1 MVRWISE
8 RRPSRTWVAAV
19 LRAVF
24 RAKRVCLASSPTSRA
39 GSGKLI
45 WAWIFIGS
53 PGAGEGGG
61 RGSAAGIAA
70 VLGFFGTGW
79 AGLRGHR
86 DGRGCCPGRQRRTEQ
101 IGIHRLH
108 RRLDLLPLAV
118 AVVVQA
124 NAHGRVQGVVA
135 AVQHLVA
142 RAALDP
148 AVRIPPIEL
157 GQDALLGRELLE
169 PFARQVLAEVHVAR
183 ARGGDGELAQQQVFG
198 GVHAHVPQLHAL
210 GPFLAIPVDVLDAGR
225 AEYGHAL
232 FASAFDRTQAG
243 ELVLVLAHPVVDS
256 LGLVAGVDGDARQAQ
271 APCVVGLGVAALQVG
286 GDLLPVLFAGRV
298 ALDDVVVHRP
308 GLQAPG
314 PGPDGD
320 LPAVALHVHA
330 CGEHQSAHG
339 HLAQGEGF
347 GPGLQGVFVA
357 ALAFDLPGF
366 TEGFVDEELHGAR
379 IALLQG
385 RDGFFKLFD
394 DAGPAALGAVG
405 GPDLHAQG
413 FGRSGGLALAVA
425 PDAVGAVAFGGL
437 AADPGAGH
445 GLATGQVV
453 GLGDGLAAVGADVA
467 HGVGLAALPLEA
479 VGPVLAAPHQGVL
492 RIAVGAR
499 NVEAHIAFGVVA
511 GAFNVAKPLHP
522 RGGAADELRVGRAF
536 EPPLGQAARVAGL
549 LDQLVEG
556 APLVQDGHRY
566 RDAAVGPLGFAA
578 QEVQHA
584 VAEGFELD
592 GVFVGLA
599 LLASLAHGL
608 HRIEH
613 GVDLAFDVRVA
624 VIVGGLPQGLLAPA
638 VGDVV
643 GHKRRDHLGVAHA
656 LGFHHRQVFDAVIAH
671 EVQDAGLEGPADP
684 AAFLVE
690 LSPASLKCSE
700 AHSLRRWGTSARR
713 LSRPRRTERTMAW
726 AVSLCRV
733 TVAVFK
739 TGALL
744 CRYLWGNRCRRRP
757 EPWRPLAR

>member
-1 MVRWISE
+1 MSWMLAG
-8 RRPSRTWVAAV
+8 PSTGTP
-19 LRAVF
+19 
-24 RAKRVCLASSPTSRA
+24 SSPRPLTALRH
-39 GSGKLI
+39 GS
-45 WAWIFIGS
+45 WCW
-53 PGAGEGGG
+53 
-61 RGSAAGIAA
+61 
-70 VLGFFGTGW
+70 
-79 AGLRGHR
+79 
-86 DGRGCCPGRQRRTEQ
+86 
-101 IGIHRLH
+101 
-108 RRLDLLPLAV
+108 
-118 AVVVQA
+118 
-124 NAHGRVQGVVA
+124 
-135 AVQHLVA
+135 
-142 RAALDP
+142 
-148 AVRIPPIEL
+148 
-157 GQDALLGRELLE
+157 
-169 PFARQVLAEVHVAR
+169 
-183 ARGGDGELAQQQVFG
+183 
-198 GVHAHVPQLHAL
+198 
-210 GPFLAIPVDVLDAGR
+210 FL
-225 AEYGHAL
+225 
-232 FASAFDRTQAG
+232 RTQLYTAW
-243 ELVLVLAHPVVDS
+243 VWS
-256 LGLVAGVDGDARQAQ
+256 LESMEMPD
-271 APCVVGLGVAALQVG
+271 
-286 GDLLPVLFAGRV
+286 
-298 ALDDVVVHRP
+298 RP
-308 GLQAPG
+308 R
-314 PGPDGD
+314 
-320 LPAVALHVHA
+320 LPAVALHVHPG
-330 CGEHQSAHG
+330 GEHQAAHG

-366 TEGFVDEELHGAR
+366 TEGFVDEELHGAGV
-379 IALLQG
+379 ALLQG
-385 RDGFFKLFD
+385 RDRLFKLFD
-394 DAGPAALGAVG
+394 DAGPAALRAVG